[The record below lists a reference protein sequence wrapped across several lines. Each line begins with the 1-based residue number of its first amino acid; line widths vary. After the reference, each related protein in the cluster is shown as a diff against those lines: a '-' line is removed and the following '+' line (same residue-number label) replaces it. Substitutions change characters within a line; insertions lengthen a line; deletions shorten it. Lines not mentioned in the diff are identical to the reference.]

1 MGKKDMSGKKKIYD
15 GRVKDS
21 KQQLIK
27 IKFRTTEI
35 IKVIYTYKKTTNF
48 KRQKRQTSLTMD

>member
-1 MGKKDMSGKKKIYD
+1 MGKKDMSGKKNYD